1 VNEAAGRWFRVRPN
15 GYMRRSVPATFDP
28 RTYYDPF
35 TKATLEIL
43 PRCADA
49 RTGLEEY
56 CDLLVIFWF
65 DHVQRAKKSRLR
77 IPEGR
82 EELPE
87 VGLFA
92 TRTTRRPNSP
102 G

>member
-1 VNEAAGRWFRVRPN
+1 VNEAAGRWFRVRPI

-49 RTGLEEY
+49 QTGLEEY